1 MNNISCKVGNLIQ
14 NIFKGFLSLNFDLT
28 SSVSVNHQN
37 GLKVN
42 KNDNNIGR
50 NFLNEYKRLCNIW
63 GVTSKRIVYY
73 RYFLTF
79 DMVQA

>member
-1 MNNISCKVGNLIQ
+1 M
-14 NIFKGFLSLNFDLT
+14 NFDLT

-50 NFLNEYKRLCNIW
+50 NFLNEYKRL
-63 GVTSKRIVYY
+63 
-73 RYFLTF
+73 
-79 DMVQA
+79 